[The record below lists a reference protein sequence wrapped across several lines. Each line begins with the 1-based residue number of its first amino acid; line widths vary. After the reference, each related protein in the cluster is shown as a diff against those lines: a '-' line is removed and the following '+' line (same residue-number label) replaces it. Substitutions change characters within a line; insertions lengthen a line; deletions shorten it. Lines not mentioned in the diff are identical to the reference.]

1 MWHKDVL
8 VSRGGGAKNSHTN
21 WLNSAPEKDVM
32 VAARRILSTKFQ
44 HDPASTTNDQQVTV
58 TLAEIHQAL
67 ADAVYHDRAWLQ
79 DFLDDE
85 ITISRDFHQVLR
97 LYDSIRRAA

>member
-1 MWHKDVL
+1 
-8 VSRGGGAKNSHTN
+8 
-21 WLNSAPEKDVM
+21 M
-32 VAARRILSTKFQ
+32 VAAPRILSTNFQ
-44 HDPASTTNDQQVTV
+44 HKASSPANDPQVTV

-85 ITISRDFHQVLR
+85 ITISRDLHQVLR